1 MTQNNQLNISHLKN
15 LIVLA
20 RHGIAAIGQQLPA
33 HEGKAAYES
42 LGAVEQFVLQFE
54 QQQQQ
59 QFQQPQVPQDNS
71 DIEIHTVRIE

>member
-1 MTQNNQLNISHLKN
+1 MTQNNQLHMGHLKN

-42 LGAVEQFVLQFE
+42 LGTVEQFVLQFE
-54 QQQQQ
+54 QQQQ
-59 QFQQPQVPQDNS
+59 FQQPQVHQDNS